1 MIRSITKGGL
11 LKYLTILLVF
21 FTGSGSLKAEFSRAI
36 RPVVLPNETG
46 QQAQLYQNSH
56 ALLIGV
62 SDYQNG
68 WPDLPGV
75 RKDIALVQEA
85 LEENGFEVMTIDDP
99 NSEQLDKIFDQ
110 FISIYGR
117 DPENRLL
124 IYFAGHGHSQLQ
136 TYGTTMGYLVPTDAP
151 NPQQDLHGF
160 LDKALDL
167 QMIDVY
173 SRRIQSKHALFLFD
187 SCFSGE
193 LFALTRAVPEEIASN
208 TTKPV
213 RQYITS
219 GSANETVPDQS
230 VFREQFINGIGG
242 DADTN
247 SDGYVTGSELGQFL
261 FSSVTKYTKN
271 YQTPQYGKIRDRNL
285 DQGDFVFTV
294 QSDFMRQTELQLE
307 EQVKEAK
314 KKIKPVNN
322 EFREIVSFLLDGQ
335 RTRAGALLSKYAD
348 KPKVQKFMGFFIK
361 QPPPVQYEL
370 GQVYRK
376 ALGVDEN
383 LALAKIFYKQAA
395 ERNHP
400 KAQTMLG
407 YMHRNGIGTE
417 VNLEKAVSWYQ
428 RAAEQGEATALFNL
442 GGMFRKGY
450 GVPQNDRKALEH
462 YRQAAAKGNAQ
473 AKQMLR
479 RLSD

>member
-1 MIRSITKGGL
+1 MKILMAALI
-11 LKYLTILLVF
+11 YLFLATA
-21 FTGSGSLKAEFSRAI
+21 TYAQTTRAI
-36 RPVVLPNETG
+36 RPVVLTNEIG
-46 QQAQLYQNSH
+46 EQAQLYQNSH

-75 RKDIALVQEA
+75 RKDMALVQEA
-85 LEENGFEVMTIDDP
+85 LEENGFEVTAVNDP
-99 NSEQLDKIFDQ
+99 SSEDLKKIFDL
-110 FISIYGR
+110 FVSLYGR

-151 NPQQDLHGF
+151 DPQQDLNGF

-173 SRRIQSKHALFLFD
+173 SKRIQSKHALFLFD

-193 LFALTRAVPEEIASN
+193 LFALSRAVPQEIASN

-230 VFREQFINGIGG
+230 FFREQFINGIGG

-261 FSSVTKYTKN
+261 FSSVTKYTNN

-285 DQGDFVFTV
+285 DQGDFVFAV
-294 QSDFMRQTELQLE
+294 QSDFVSQTELQLE

-314 KKIKPVNN
+314 KKIK
-322 EFREIVSFLLDGQ
+322 D
-335 RTRAGALLSKYAD
+335 
-348 KPKVQKFMGFFIK
+348 
-361 QPPPVQYEL
+361 
-370 GQVYRK
+370 
-376 ALGVDEN
+376 
-383 LALAKIFYKQAA
+383 
-395 ERNHP
+395 
-400 KAQTMLG
+400 
-407 YMHRNGIGTE
+407 
-417 VNLEKAVSWYQ
+417 
-428 RAAEQGEATALFNL
+428 
-442 GGMFRKGY
+442 
-450 GVPQNDRKALEH
+450 
-462 YRQAAAKGNAQ
+462 
-473 AKQMLR
+473 
-479 RLSD
+479 

>member
-1 MIRSITKGGL
+1 LI
-11 LKYLTILLVF
+11 YLFLATA
-21 FTGSGSLKAEFSRAI
+21 TYAQTSRAI
-36 RPVVLPNETG
+36 RPVLLPNETG
-46 QQAQLYQNSH
+46 KQTQLYQNSH

-75 RKDIALVQEA
+75 RKDMALIQEA
-85 LEENGFEVMTIDDP
+85 LEENGFDATAVDDP
-99 NSEQLDKIFDQ
+99 NSEELNKIFDQ
-110 FISIYGR
+110 FVSIYGR
-117 DPENRLL
+117 NPENRLL

-151 NPQQDLHGF
+151 DPHQDLNGF
-160 LDKALDL
+160 LDKVLDL

-173 SRRIQSKHALFLFD
+173 SKRIQSKHALFLFD

-193 LFALTRAVPEEIASN
+193 LFAFSRAVPEAIVSN
-208 TTKPV
+208 TSNPV

-219 GSANETVPDQS
+219 GSANETVLDQS
-230 VFREQFINGIGG
+230 FFREQFINGIGG
-242 DADTN
+242 DADAD

-285 DQGDFVFTV
+285 DQGDFVFEV
-294 QSDFMRQTELQLE
+294 QSDFMGQTGFQLNRQ
-307 EQVKEAK
+307 VREAK
-314 KKIKPVNN
+314 QKIKPANN
-322 EFREIVSFLLDGQ
+322 ELREIASFLLNGQ
-335 RTRAGALLSKYAD
+335 LTRAGALLSKYTE
-348 KPKVQKFMGFFIK
+348 KPKAKELMGFFIK

-376 ALGVDEN
+376 ALRVDED
-383 LALAKIFYKQAA
+383 LTLAKIFYTQAA

-407 YMHRNGIGTE
+407 YMHRNGIGMDE
-417 VNLEKAVSWYQ
+417 DLEKSISWYQ

-442 GGMFRKGY
+442 GDMFRKGY
-450 GVPQNDRKALEH
+450 GVPQSDGKALEH
-462 YRQAAAKGNAQ
+462 YRQAAANGNAQ
-473 AKQMLR
+473 AKQMLQ
-479 RLSD
+479 RLKD

>member
-1 MIRSITKGGL
+1 MKILTAALIYL
-11 LKYLTILLVF
+11 LLATATYAQT
-21 FTGSGSLKAEFSRAI
+21 TRAI

-46 QQAQLYQNSH
+46 EQTQLYQNSH

-75 RKDIALVQEA
+75 RKDMALVQEA
-85 LEENGFEVMTIDDP
+85 LEQNGFEVTAVTDP
-99 NSEQLDKIFDQ
+99 SSVDLKKIFDL
-110 FISIYGR
+110 FVSLYGR

-151 NPQQDLHGF
+151 DPQQDLNGF

-173 SRRIQSKHALFLFD
+173 SKRIQSKHALFLFD

-193 LFALTRAVPEEIASN
+193 LFALSRAVPQEIANN

-230 VFREQFINGIGG
+230 FFREQFINGIGG

-285 DQGDFVFTV
+285 DQGDFVFAV
-294 QSDFMRQTELQLE
+294 QSDFVSQTELKLE

-322 EFREIVSFLLDGQ
+322 ELREIVSFLLDGQ
-335 RTRAGALLSKYAD
+335 RTRAGALLSKYKE
-348 KPKVQKFMGFFIK
+348 KPKVKELMGFFIK

-383 LALAKIFYKQAA
+383 LILAKIFYNEAA

-417 VNLEKAVSWYQ
+417 KDLVKAVSWYQ

-450 GVPQNDRKALEH
+450 GVPQNDGKALEH

-473 AKQMLR
+473 AKQMLQ